1 MSSGFAGFSDTFAQ
15 WACQPNLDLD
25 DKDGTEARLACLDTV
40 ACMVIGASEHQS
52 IAAMSA
58 MERGEALGKVKPVG
72 GGVGLSLFAASFVN
86 GVRAHAIDYDDFEFS
101 GSTHPSAALFG
112 TLCSLAQLKSLT
124 INQVC
129 DAWIVGYEA
138 LIWLGQALGYS
149 HYEKGW
155 HSSATLGPIGVAA
168 AVSKALDLTTLQ
180 MSYVMSLA
188 ASYSAGLKAQFGT
201 DTKAIHLGN
210 ASEAGLRAAFL
221 AMENVT
227 SNREVWDVSKGYF
240 DLFGTTH
247 SSGFDFITQKVEFG
261 QAVKKFPV
269 ARKIWPS
276 CAYTHRAIFGAQNLR
291 SKFSSTDEIVG
302 IRVKLPKPFYDV
314 AHFGVPTTA
323 SEARFSVQYCVAAG
337 LISEKVTCKD
347 FDDQIIQEEKRQQ
360 LTDLVEIEAYDLP
373 AGDSGEFSNN
383 TVEKITISLRTGHVH
398 EIEVI
403 DVPGDSNNPMTD
415 SQIIQKA
422 VECGICR
429 STSEAFLAADGN
441 TSVLQTGLLD
451 QNNETILDG
460 VSANE

>member
-1 MSSGFAGFSDTFAQ
+1 MSSEVVGFSDAFAK

-25 DKDGTEARLACLDTV
+25 DKDGTEARLAFLDTV

-52 IAAMSA
+52 IAAMTA
-58 MERGEALGKVKPVG
+58 MKKGQALGKIKPVG

-86 GVRAHAIDYDDFEFS
+86 GIRAHAIDYDDFEFS
-101 GSTHPSAALFG
+101 GSTHPSAAVFG
-112 TLCSLAQLKSLT
+112 ALCSLTQFKSLT
-124 INQVC
+124 INQIC
-129 DAWIVGYEA
+129 DAWIIGYEA
-138 LIWLGQALGYS
+138 IIWLGQAFGYS
-149 HYEKGW
+149 HYERGW

-180 MSYVMSLA
+180 MSYAMSLA

-201 DTKAIHLGN
+201 DTKSIHLGN
-210 ASEAGLRAAFL
+210 AAEAGLRAAFL

-227 SNREVWDVSKGYF
+227 SNREVWNQSKGYF
-240 DLFGTTH
+240 ELFSTAQ
-247 SSGFDFITQKVEFG
+247 SSGFDFITQSMELG

-276 CAYTHRAIFGAQNLR
+276 CAYTHRAIFGAQCLR
-291 SKFSSTDEIVG
+291 SKFSTTDEIVG
-302 IRVKLPKPFYDV
+302 ICVKLPKPFHDV
-314 AHFGVPTTA
+314 AHFGVPTTV

-337 LISEKVTCKD
+337 LMSEKVTCKD

-360 LTDLVEIEAYDLP
+360 LTDLVEIETYDMP
-373 AGDSGEFSNN
+373 AGDSGEFSPS
-383 TVEKITISLRTGHVH
+383 TVEKITIRLETGQIH

-422 VECGICR
+422 FECGICR
-429 STSEAFLAADGN
+429 STAEAFLVADGN

-451 QNNETILDG
+451 
-460 VSANE
+460 

>member
-1 MSSGFAGFSDTFAQ
+1 MSPGVAGFSDTFAK
-15 WACQPNLDLD
+15 WACQPNLNLD
-25 DKDGTEARLACLDTV
+25 DNDGTEARLAFLDTV

-52 IAAMSA
+52 IAAMAA
-58 MERGEALGKVKPVG
+58 MERGQAFGKVKPVG

-101 GSTHPSAALFG
+101 GSTHPSAAIFG
-112 TLCSLAQLKSLT
+112 ALCSLAQLNSLT
-124 INQVC
+124 IHQIC

-138 LIWLGQALGYS
+138 LIWLGQAFGYS

-180 MSYVMSLA
+180 MSYAMSLA

-210 ASEAGLRAAFL
+210 AAEAGLRAAFL

-240 DLFGTTH
+240 DLFGTTQ
-247 SSGFDFITQKVEFG
+247 SSGFDFTTQKMELG

-276 CAYTHRAIFGAQNLR
+276 CAYTHRAIFGAQCLR
-291 SKFSSTDEIVG
+291 SKFTSTDEIAG
-302 IRVKLPKPFYDV
+302 ICVKLPKPFHDV
-314 AHFGVPTTA
+314 AHFGVPTTI

-337 LISEKVTCKD
+337 LMSEKVTCRD
-347 FDDQIIQEEKRQQ
+347 FDDQIIREEKRQQ
-360 LTDLVEIEAYDLP
+360 LTDLVEIETYDLP
-373 AGDSGEFSNN
+373 AGDSGEFSLN
-383 TVEKITISLRTGHVH
+383 TVEKITITLGTGQIH
-398 EIEVI
+398 EIDVI

-415 SQIIQKA
+415 SQIIQKS

-429 STSEAFLAADGN
+429 STAEAFLAVDGN

-451 QNNETILDG
+451 QNNEAIFDE
-460 VSANE
+460 VSCK